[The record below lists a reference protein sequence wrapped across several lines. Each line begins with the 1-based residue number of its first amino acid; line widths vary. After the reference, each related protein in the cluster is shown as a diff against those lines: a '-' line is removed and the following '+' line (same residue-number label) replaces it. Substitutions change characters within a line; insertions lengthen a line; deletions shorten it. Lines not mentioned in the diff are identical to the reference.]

1 MNKEKDTS
9 KVISKGGPCP
19 NDACGSSDARFLYD
33 DGHYFCF
40 SCATYTPPPSDF
52 SPPDEPVPDMDE
64 NPVYTHEYVALRGI
78 GKATMRKYKTVCT
91 VDDEG
96 APVHMRFPYGG
107 LTLIKRLSDKK
118 FSTEGDPKEVKL
130 FGEDLFNSGEAQAI
144 TITEGAEDAM
154 SVYEMLGSKFP
165 SVSVRSAVHARK
177 DCERR
182 FEFINSFSKIYLC
195 FDNDTPGQKALKEVA
210 SLFDVNKVY
219 HVKLDKYKDAN
230 DYLVNG
236 ATDAF
241 VKVWWNSKRYL
252 PKGIIGSYDDVA
264 NLLSEKGQDTIGT
277 YPFPTLQGMTFGI
290 RPGEVNLFT
299 AQEKVGKTEFMRAI
313 EYHLLSSTDHNV
325 GIIHLEEGEKRSVQ
339 GLIGYHLGKPVHLP
353 DSDVGLEEQTRAY
366 ADLSKRDGR
375 VYYYT
380 HFGSDDPDVILN
392 AIRYLAGVCNCKFI
406 FLDHISMI
414 VSGLH
419 DDDERKTLDYISTKL
434 AMMTRELGFT
444 LFMVSHVNDNDQTRG
459 SRNISKVADLIVH
472 LSRDKE
478 NQDEEVRSTI
488 QLMVKGNRFGGFS
501 GPGGMLK
508 FDKETYRLKEYE
520 PTEVLTPF

>member
-1 MNKEKDTS
+1 MTERNDS
-9 KVISKGGPCP
+9 KVVGKGGECE
-19 NDACGSSDARFLYD
+19 CGSSDARFKYD
-33 DGHYFCF
+33 DGHYYCF
-40 SCATYTPPPSDF
+40 SCSTFTPPPLKETMEEEQPKDS
-52 SPPDEPVPDMDE
+52 SQS
-64 NPVYTHEYVALRGI
+64 VYTHEYVALRGI
-78 GKATMRKYKTVCT
+78 GKATMRKYKTVCSI
-91 VDDEG
+91 DDEG
-96 APVHMRFPYGG
+96 VPVHMRFPYGN
-107 LTLIKRLSDKK
+107 LTIVKKLSDKS
-118 FSTEGDPKEVKL
+118 FHTEGDPKEVKL
-130 FGEDLFNSGEAQAI
+130 FGEELFNSGEAQSI
-144 TITEGAEDAM
+144 TICEGAEDAM
-154 SVYEMLGSKFP
+154 SVYEMLGSKYP
-165 SVSVRSAVHARK
+165 AVSVRSAVHARR

-195 FDNDTPGQKALKEVA
+195 FDNDAPGQKALKDVA

-230 DYLVNG
+230 DYHVNN
-236 ATDAF
+236 AQDAF
-241 VKVWWNSKRYL
+241 VRVWWNSKRYL
-252 PKGIIGSYDDVA
+252 PKGIIGSYEDVA
-264 NLLSEKGQDTIGT
+264 SLLSEKEQDTIGS
-277 YPFPTLQGMTFGI
+277 YPFPTLQQMTFGI

-313 EYHLLSSTDHNV
+313 EHHLLSTTDHNM

-339 GLIGYHLGKPVHLP
+339 GLIGYHLGAPVHLP
-353 DSDVGLEEQTRAY
+353 SSDVSLEEQTRAY

-434 AMMTRELGFT
+434 AMMTRELQFT

-472 LSRDKE
+472 LSRQKE
-478 NQDEEVRSTI
+478 HPDEEVRSI
-488 QLMVKGNRFGGFS
+488 IELMVKGNRFGGFS
-501 GPGGMLK
+501 GPGGLLK
-508 FDKETYRLKEYE
+508 FNKETYRLHEQD
-520 PTEVLTPF
+520 TTVQTPF